1 MSTET
6 RTRWTGWLQITAL
19 VFACVTGAFSV
30 GAIIFK
36 GGWLVRTV
44 EIHDVT
50 LIRHDSRLAKIESDG
65 SPKIASHEKL
75 DDERDARNRERI
87 AAVESAVKEVT
98 KMAESIGRMSQKID
112 DLKEQLQK
120 RP

>member
-1 MSTET
+1 M
-6 RTRWTGWLQITAL
+6 QITAL
-19 VFACVTGAFSV
+19 VFACITGAFSV
-30 GAIIFK
+30 SAILVK
-36 GGWLVRTV
+36 GGVVLHTQQAQG
-44 EIHDVT
+44 ET
-50 LIRHDSRLAKIESDG
+50 LTDHSRRITKIESDG
-65 SPKIASHEKL
+65 SPKIAMHEKL

-87 AAVESAVKEVT
+87 AAVEGAVKEVT